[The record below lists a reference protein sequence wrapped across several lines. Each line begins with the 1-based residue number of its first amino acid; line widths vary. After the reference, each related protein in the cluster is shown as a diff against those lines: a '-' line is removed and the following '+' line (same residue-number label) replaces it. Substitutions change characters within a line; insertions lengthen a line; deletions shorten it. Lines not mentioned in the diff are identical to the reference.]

1 VRRVVTIRPRLPAFA
16 ALRAFEAAAR
26 HLSFRGA
33 GDELCVTHSAISHQI
48 KDLEREL
55 GGPLFW
61 RKGRRVELTEAGAL
75 LFPVVRDAFARIGE
89 TAMHLRQRSG
99 SGELTVQVYVT
110 VASRWLLPRLHRF
123 EAANPEL
130 RLRLST
136 SHRSW
141 DFDADNADVGMI
153 YREPPLDQGLI
164 YWPLFRSRLIAVA
177 EPGLARGGLGLRQPT
192 DLVNHRLLSVYT
204 AQGDWALW
212 LEAAGVGE
220 LASHRSLLFD
230 SYLLA
235 LEAAIDGRG
244 VALVPDFVAA
254 TDLRTGRLLQPF
266 PLAVPQPGAWY
277 LVCRKERALDR
288 GVRHL
293 RQWLV
298 AEVAADPD
306 LDSGRC

>member
-1 VRRVVTIRPRLPAFA
+1 
-16 ALRAFEAAAR
+16 
-26 HLSFRGA
+26 
-33 GDELCVTHSAISHQI
+33 
-48 KDLEREL
+48 
-55 GGPLFW
+55 
-61 RKGRRVELTEAGAL
+61 
-75 LFPVVRDAFARIGE
+75 
-89 TAMHLRQRSG
+89 M
-99 SGELTVQVYVT
+99 
-110 VASRWLLPRLHRF
+110 
-123 EAANPEL
+123 
-130 RLRLST
+130 
-136 SHRSW
+136 
-141 DFDADNADVGMI
+141 
-153 YREPPLDQGLI
+153 
-164 YWPLFRSRLIAVA
+164 A